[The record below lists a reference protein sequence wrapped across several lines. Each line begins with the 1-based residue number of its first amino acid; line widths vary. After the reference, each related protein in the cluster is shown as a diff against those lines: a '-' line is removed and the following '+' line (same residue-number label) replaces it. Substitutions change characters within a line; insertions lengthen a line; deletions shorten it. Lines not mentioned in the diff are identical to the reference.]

1 VKEAAM
7 LDLMLAGGLVVALA
21 GVLKTA
27 ARRQRRRGSAVTLLQ
42 EGMAGFE
49 GADAE
54 AFRAEFRR
62 SGVVLPE
69 RCRPAGFA

>member
-1 VKEAAM
+1 M
-7 LDLMLAGGLVVALA
+7 LNLMLATGLGVAIA
-21 GVLKTA
+21 GVFQTA
-27 ARRQRRRGSAVTLLQ
+27 ARRKRRRASAVALLQ

-54 AFRAEFRR
+54 AVRAEFRR

-69 RCRPAGFA
+69 RRGPIGFL

>member
-1 VKEAAM
+1 M

-21 GVLKTA
+21 GVLQTA
-27 ARRQRRRGSAVTLLQ
+27 ARRSRRRASAVTLLQ

-54 AFRAEFRR
+54 ALRAEFRR

-69 RCRPAGFA
+69 RRRPAGFP

>member
-1 VKEAAM
+1 M
-7 LDLMLAGGLVVALA
+7 LDLMLAGGFVVALA
-21 GVLKTA
+21 GVLQTA
-27 ARRQRRRGSAVTLLQ
+27 VRRLGRRASAVTLLQ

-69 RCRPAGFA
+69 RRHPAGFR

>member
-1 VKEAAM
+1 M
-7 LDLMLAGGLVVALA
+7 LDLMLAGGFVVALA
-21 GVLKTA
+21 GVLQATS
-27 ARRQRRRGSAVTLLQ
+27 RRQSQSGSPESLLR

-62 SGVVLPE
+62 SGIALPE
-69 RCRPAGFA
+69 RHRPVGFP

>member
-1 VKEAAM
+1 M

-21 GVLKTA
+21 GVLQA
-27 ARRQRRRGSAVTLLQ
+27 SSRRSRGVASGASLLR

-54 AFRAEFRR
+54 AVRAEFRR
-62 SGVVLPE
+62 SGIALPE
-69 RCRPAGFA
+69 RQRPAGFF